1 MFYMGLQV
9 NVTVHPLTDAQIE
22 ANNSIRPWDASAANF
37 VLISSKIGMHPQRI
51 AEILQ
56 GYRYACNLEMVEQTI
71 TAAGMMAWSPS

>member
-1 MFYMGLQV
+1 MGLQV
-9 NVTVHPLTDAQIE
+9 NVTVHPLIDAQIE

-37 VLISSKIGMHPQRI
+37 VLISSKIGMHPQLI